1 MRNRKTDFKKTVK
14 NVFSNFKFEILNL
27 NLSRSLTV
35 IGAII
40 GIVSLFM
47 DWITDSV
54 NGEKTSWNSFNAIT
68 GNSGYIIIILLILI
82 IALTFGSN
90 YKEKMK
96 LYSEIDVK
104 NYTFILFTGILM
116 IVISIICTSFSVG
129 LEIFSKEVK
138 YGNGL
143 ILCTVSAILIIIGG
157 YITRKE
163 FYKNSSEIILEKL
176 SQERRKEKK
185 KSNLSLPF

>member
-1 MRNRKTDFKKTVK
+1 
-14 NVFSNFKFEILNL
+14 
-27 NLSRSLTV
+27 
-35 IGAII
+35 
-40 GIVSLFM
+40 
-47 DWITDSV
+47 
-54 NGEKTSWNSFNAIT
+54 
-68 GNSGYIIIILLILI
+68 
-82 IALTFGSN
+82 
-90 YKEKMK
+90 MK

-104 NYTFILFTGILM
+104 NYTFILFTWILM
-116 IVISIICTSFSVG
+116 IVISIICTSFSVW

-138 YGNGL
+138 YWNGL
-143 ILCTVSAILIIIGG
+143 ILCTVSAILIIIWW